1 MSMPSVMDLWSLE
14 WLHISHMLLN
24 MSWPIGSAVKRK
36 LLMGSCKLLNH
47 AVCMQEVTPWLQLLL
62 TLAHCAIKLDAS
74 LHGAAFFWSGCL

>member
-1 MSMPSVMDLWSLE
+1 
-14 WLHISHMLLN
+14 
-24 MSWPIGSAVKRK
+24 
-36 LLMGSCKLLNH
+36 MGSCKLLNH